1 MIQKFREKDEDET
14 GVTNISDLKAML
26 DEINKKY
33 KDEGKVEPL
42 SVVELADV
50 AKIITDTYGY
60 KEIPYTKIHPH
71 IIDYK
76 VK

>member
-33 KDEGKVEPL
+33 KDEGKV
-42 SVVELADV
+42 
-50 AKIITDTYGY
+50 
-60 KEIPYTKIHPH
+60 
-71 IIDYK
+71 
-76 VK
+76 